1 MPEQKVMIGTP
12 KPERPSKATV
22 FKARPRRDRNAL
34 EAGRD
39 AMDRHPVVMA
49 RLAE

>member
-1 MPEQKVMIGTP
+1 MADDASKP
-12 KPERPSKATV
+12 KPEPKTHLKRL
-22 FKARPRRDRNAL
+22 ARPRPDRNAF

-39 AMDRHPVVMA
+39 AMDRHPIVMA